1 MKQGV
6 KEGPTGAGQGEAA
19 ISAPGPKG
27 GGNAGCDE
35 RKADIPDEMDAV
47 GPHHGKAW
55 RPFVE
60 PVRIREDQNPCR
72 QPQ

>member
-1 MKQGV
+1 
-6 KEGPTGAGQGEAA
+6 
-19 ISAPGPKG
+19 
-27 GGNAGCDE
+27 
-35 RKADIPDEMDAV
+35 MDAV